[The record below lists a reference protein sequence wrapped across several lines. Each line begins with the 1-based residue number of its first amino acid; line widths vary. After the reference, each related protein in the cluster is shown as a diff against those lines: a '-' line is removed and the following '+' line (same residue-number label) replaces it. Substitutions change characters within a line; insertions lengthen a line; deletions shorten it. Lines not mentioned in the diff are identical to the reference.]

1 MVTGASGVVGEAV
14 VRVLVGRDEVRATV
28 RRPEVA
34 EALRALGAKVAVRSV
49 EQPDDLIEILPRV
62 HTLVHLIGGPNQPD
76 GDELLAANHG
86 STLAA
91 VRAAREAGVARFVLV
106 SVPGAGVEAPDPFL
120 RAKGLAEEAVAESG
134 LEHAILR
141 AAPVYGL
148 GGLWFTAVVQG
159 ALAEPPFVA
168 GEGER
173 EVAPLFADDLA
184 AFVGA
189 VDDRPEPVAGTWTLE
204 GPDVLTADGLVGMLR
219 DDGGPP
225 DHATGE
231 AATAR
236 LEGLLEIPLSAAA
249 TAYLASAGRAQDAP
263 DAAAAFGLRR
273 TPLVEG
279 LRRTLERAGAG

>member
-1 MVTGASGVVGEAV
+1 M
-14 VRVLVGRDEVRATV
+14 
-28 RRPEVA
+28 
-34 EALRALGAKVAVRSV
+34 
-49 EQPDDLIEILPRV
+49 
-62 HTLVHLIGGPNQPD
+62 
-76 GDELLAANHG
+76 
-86 STLAA
+86 
-91 VRAAREAGVARFVLV
+91 RAAREAGVARFVLV
-106 SVPGAGVEAPDPFL
+106 SVPGAGIEAPDPFL

-159 ALAEPPFVA
+159 ALTEPPFVA

-189 VDDRPEPVAGTWTLE
+189 VDDRPEPVAGTWSLE
-204 GPDVLTADGLVGMLR
+204 GPDVLTADGLVGMLL

-236 LEGLLEIPLSAAA
+236 LEGLLEIPLSPAA

-263 DAAAAFGLRR
+263 DAAADFGFRR
-273 TPLVEG
+273 TPLAEG